1 MSVATALEL
10 SSVVIVI
17 LWNAFFVAAEYAF
30 VSVRHTRLDELIGQ
44 GDKRARVVRK
54 IVSDPSHFISAMQL
68 GITISSLA
76 LGAIGEPAV
85 SRLLEELFGHV
96 APGVSTTVSVVLAF
110 VVISILHV
118 VIGEIIPKSYT
129 LPRAERVALAVS
141 RPVRVFFVVFGPFIR
156 FLDWLAQL
164 LMRLLGIPT
173 TDELE
178 SAHSEEELRLLVHRS
193 RGVGLLEAA
202 EEEMIGKVFDFADT
216 EVRQVMVPR
225 PDVVA
230 LPIGLGPGE
239 AMEQVLRH
247 PYTRYPVY
255 DGDLDDIV
263 GILHVRT
270 LFGASQNGGAA
281 STDLRELIRP
291 AHTVPETKR
300 LADLLGEFRRTK
312 SHMAIVVDEYGSLAG
327 IATLE
332 DLIEEIVGDIADEFD
347 LPETAILR
355 LGRDRLRIEGAFP
368 IEDFNERFGRS
379 LPTDDYN
386 SIGGFVFGDARAGA
400 PAGRR
405 RRVRRHP
412 VRGRGG
418 RRNSHPAGRRHARRP
433 HRGVGRARPGRLT

>member
-1 MSVATALEL
+1 
-10 SSVVIVI
+10 
-17 LWNAFFVAAEYAF
+17 
-30 VSVRHTRLDELIGQ
+30 
-44 GDKRARVVRK
+44 
-54 IVSDPSHFISAMQL
+54 
-68 GITISSLA
+68 
-76 LGAIGEPAV
+76 
-85 SRLLEELFGHV
+85 
-96 APGVSTTVSVVLAF
+96 
-110 VVISILHV
+110 
-118 VIGEIIPKSYT
+118 
-129 LPRAERVALAVS
+129 
-141 RPVRVFFVVFGPFIR
+141 
-156 FLDWLAQL
+156 
-164 LMRLLGIPT
+164 MRLLGIPT

-230 LPIGLGPGE
+230 LPIGLGPIE

-270 LFGASQNGGAA
+270 LFGASQNGGVGEHGPARADPSGTHRARDEAA
-281 STDLRELIRP
+281 
-291 AHTVPETKR
+291 
-300 LADLLGEFRRTK
+300 RRTC
-312 SHMAIVVDEYGSLAG
+312 SASSAGRRVHMAIVVDEYGSLAG

-355 LGRDRLRIEGAFP
+355 LGRDRLRIEGSFP

-379 LPTDDYN
+379 LPTEDYN
-386 SIGGFVFGDARAGA
+386 SIGGFVFGELGRAPA
-400 PAGRR
+400 AGRR

-418 RRNSHPAGRRHARRP
+418 RRHPHPAGRRHARRP
-433 HRGVGRARPGRLT
+433 HRGSAELDRDD